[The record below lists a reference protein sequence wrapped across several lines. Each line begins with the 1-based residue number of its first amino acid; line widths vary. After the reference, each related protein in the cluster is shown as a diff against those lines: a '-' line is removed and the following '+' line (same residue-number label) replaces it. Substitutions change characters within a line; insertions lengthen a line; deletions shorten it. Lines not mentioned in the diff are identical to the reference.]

1 MQLNQAIKKEQHF
14 KDNRTG
20 EIHEIV
26 FENADVVLLE
36 YCGSHRLE
44 RREMFERYVEAGR
57 FKPTDDI
64 KIELEGSQ
72 AESEGNDETEEIDF
86 EEISW
91 VGQTSIG
98 SLRNQGYTEPE
109 HFARTDD
116 EKIINQ
122 CSGLGEKGLENIKEH
137 IHNE

>member
-1 MQLNQAIKKEQHF
+1 MQLNQAIKKGQHF
-14 KDNRTG
+14 KDGRTG

-44 RREMFERYVEAGR
+44 RHEMFESYVEAGR
-57 FKPTDDI
+57 FKLSDDI
-64 KIELEGSQ
+64 EIESEGSQ
-72 AESEGNDETEEIDF
+72 AGSKGNDETEEINF

-91 VGQTSIG
+91 VGQSSIE
-98 SLRNQGYTEPE
+98 SLRNRGYTKPE

-116 EKIINQ
+116 EKIIKQ
-122 CSGLGEKGLENIKEH
+122 CSGLGEKGLGNIKEH
-137 IHNE
+137 IRNE